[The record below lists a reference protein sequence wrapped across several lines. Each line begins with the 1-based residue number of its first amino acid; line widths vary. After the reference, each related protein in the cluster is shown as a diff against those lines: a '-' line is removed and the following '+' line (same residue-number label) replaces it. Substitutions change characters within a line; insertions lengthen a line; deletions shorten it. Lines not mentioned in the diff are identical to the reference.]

1 MTTSRLLSQVH
12 VTLPDNKSYD
22 ILIGS
27 HLLTDVK
34 YLSPYCKGREVLI
47 VTNPT
52 VAQYHLNSLLQGLG
66 NICSKLNVVEVID
79 SEEAK
84 TSPYLEQIYTSL
96 LEHNYS
102 RRSLIIALGGGV
114 IGDLAGYAAATYQRG
129 IDFLQ
134 IPTTL
139 LAQVDSSIGGKT
151 AINHKLGKNMI
162 GAFHQPVNVL
172 IDLEVLKTLPDRE
185 LSAGLAE
192 VIKYGFIFSAEFIE
206 YLEHNLDRLRDKDL
220 ATLAQTIAR
229 CCEFKAKVV
238 AEDEKET
245 GVRALLNLG
254 HTYGHAIEACQGY
267 GNWLHGE
274 AISTGMV
281 LAGLT
286 TLEIIQQNHATDI
299 ALNFTH
305 GDLERVKQLLTRAG
319 LPIHIPENMDSDS
332 FLKYMARD
340 KKNLAN
346 QIVLVLFA
354 HLGQAYVEKYVSHDT
369 IRKIINTYK
378 GYAS

>member
-1 MTTSRLLSQVH
+1 MTISRLLDQVH
-12 VTLPDNKSYD
+12 VDLPDNKSYD

-27 HLLTDVK
+27 NLLSDSK
-34 YLSPYCKGREVLI
+34 YLEPYCQNREVLI

-52 VAQYHLNSLLQGLG
+52 VAKYHLQTLLFGLG
-66 NICSKLNVVEVID
+66 QMCAKLNVVEVID

-84 TSPYLEQIYTSL
+84 TAPYLEQIYTKL

-129 IDFLQ
+129 VDFLQ

-172 IDLEVLKTLPDRE
+172 VDLEVLKTLPNRE

-192 VIKYGFIFSAEFIE
+192 VIKYGFIFSSEFID
-206 YLEHNLDRLRDKDL
+206 YLEVNLNRLLDKDL
-220 ATLAQTIAR
+220 NTLAYTIRR

-238 AEDEKET
+238 AEDEKEA

-254 HTYGHAIEACQGY
+254 HTYGHAIEAHQGY

-286 TLEIIQQNHATDI
+286 TLELINQDHQAPVE
-299 ALNFTH
+299 LNFTH
-305 GDLERVKQLLTRAG
+305 GDLEKVKMLLKRAK
-319 LPIHIPENMDSDS
+319 LPIHIPENMNSEH

-354 HLGQAYVEKYVSHDT
+354 HLGKAYVDKNVASHT
-369 IRKIINTYK
+369 ITKVIDKYK
-378 GYAS
+378 G

>member
-1 MTTSRLLSQVH
+1 MSAVRILDKVH
-12 VTLPDNKSYD
+12 VALPANQSYD
-22 ILIGS
+22 ILIGTN
-27 HLLTDVK
+27 LLASAK
-34 YLSPYCKGREVLI
+34 LLAPYCDKREVLI

-52 VAQYHLNSLLQGLG
+52 VAKYHLNTLLQGLG
-66 NICSKLNVVEVID
+66 TMCTKLEVVEVID

-84 TSPYLEQIYTSL
+84 TTPYLEQIYTKM

-162 GAFHQPVNVL
+162 GAFHQPKHVL
-172 IDLEVLKTLPDRE
+172 IDLNVLETLPARE
-185 LSAGLAE
+185 FAAGMAE
-192 VIKYGFIFSAEFIE
+192 VIKYGFIFSEEFTT
-206 YLEHNLDRLRDKDL
+206 YLETHLERILQRDQQSL
-220 ATLAQTIAR
+220 AYTIRR
-229 CCEFKAKVV
+229 CCEFKAQVV
-238 AEDEKET
+238 AEDEKEQ
-245 GVRALLNLG
+245 GRRALLNLG
-254 HTYGHAIEACQGY
+254 HTYGHAIEASQGY

-274 AISTGMV
+274 AISTGMM
-281 LAGLT
+281 LAA
-286 TLEIIQQNHATDI
+286 ATSL
-299 ALNFTH
+299 ALVKE
-305 GDLERVKQLLTRAG
+305 GLEREAAIDFSPADYHRVKNLLTRAG
-319 LPIHIPENMDSDS
+319 LPVHIPENMDSQE

-354 HLGQAYVEKYVSHDT
+354 RLGQAYVDKRVSHEMIT
-369 IRKIINTYK
+369 HVINNYNV
-378 GYAS
+378 

>member
-1 MTTSRLLSQVH
+1 MPTAKILDKVH
-12 VTLPDNKSYD
+12 VALPDNKSYD
-22 ILIGS
+22 ILIGTN
-27 HLLTDVK
+27 LLSSPE
-34 YLSPYCKGREVLI
+34 YLQPYCGNREVLI

-52 VAQYHLNSLLQGLG
+52 VASYHLQSLLQGLG
-66 NICSKLNVVEVID
+66 SMCTKLEVVEVID

-84 TSPYLEQIYTSL
+84 TAPYLETIYTRL
-96 LEHNYS
+96 LERNFS

-134 IPTTL
+134 IPTSL

-162 GAFHQPVNVL
+162 GAFHQPKHVL
-172 IDLEVLKTLPDRE
+172 IDLEVLNTLPDRE

-192 VIKYGFIFSAEFIE
+192 VIKYGFIFSEEFVS
-206 YLEHNLDRLRDKDL
+206 YLEANLEKLRARSL
-220 ATLAQTIAR
+220 PELSYTIRR
-229 CCEFKAKVV
+229 CCEFKADVV
-238 AEDEKET
+238 AKDEKEQ
-245 GVRALLNLG
+245 GLRALLNLG
-254 HTYGHAIEACQGY
+254 HTYGHAIEAHQGY

-286 TLEIIQQNHATDI
+286 SL
-299 ALNFTH
+299 ALAQTNPYLNINYNQE
-305 GDLERVKQLLTRAG
+305 DLVRTKNLLLAAG
-319 LPIHIPENMDSDS
+319 LPIHIPENMNAQE
-332 FLKYMARD
+332 FLNYMSRD

-346 QIVLVLFA
+346 QIVLILFKA
-354 HLGQAYVEKYVSHDT
+354 MGQAYVEKHSTPDLITQVITSY
-369 IRKIINTYK
+369 KIN
-378 GYAS
+378 S

>member
-1 MTTSRLLSQVH
+1 MTIAKILDQVH
-12 VTLPDNKSYD
+12 VALPDNKSYD
-22 ILIGS
+22 IVIGS
-27 HLLTDVK
+27 NLLNQASSFT
-34 YLSPYCKGREVLI
+34 PYCQGREVLI

-52 VAQYHLNSLLQGLG
+52 VAQYHLDSLLEGLG
-66 NICSKLNVVEVID
+66 SMCAKLNVVEVID

-84 TSPYLEQIYTSL
+84 TSPYLEQIYTTL

-102 RRSLIIALGGGV
+102 RRSLIIAFGGGV

-129 IDFLQ
+129 IEFLQ

-162 GAFHQPVNVL
+162 GAFHQPCNV
-172 IDLEVLKTLPDRE
+172 IVDLEVLKTLPARE

-192 VIKYGFIFSAEFIE
+192 VIKYGFIFSKEFIT
-206 YLEHNLDRLRDKDL
+206 YLEEHLPLLLAKDPT
-220 ATLAQTIAR
+220 TLAYTIAR

-238 AEDEKET
+238 AEDEKEA

-254 HTYGHAIEACQGY
+254 HTYGHAIEAHQGY

-281 LAGLT
+281 LAALT
-286 TLEIIQQNHATDI
+286 TLKLIEQGQEG
-299 ALNFTH
+299 LNFTAD
-305 GDLERVKQLLTRAG
+305 DLARVKNLLQAAN
-319 LPIHIPENMDSDS
+319 LPIHIPENMDAQA

-354 HLGQAYVEKYVSHDT
+354 SLGQAYVEKHVSPQT
-369 IRKIINTYK
+369 ITQIIDAYRN
-378 GYAS
+378 